1 MKSIKVVDLE
11 IDYAEARASNERV
24 VLLRHGWPYDIHS
37 YVDVAPLFVSAGYR
51 MIVPYLRRYGTA
63 RSLSKGT
70 PRNGQQ
76 SALAAALGVEKAII
90 GGYGCGARTS
100 KIMAVL
106 WPDRCKAMVSVSGSA
121 AKRMNKKPIPLKA
134 ELAWW
139 YQFYFAT
146 ERGRLGYQANTHGFV
161 HLIWETASPN
171 GQFDDAIFTRSAPA
185 FDNPDHVAIIVHN
198 YRWRLDLIE
207 GESRFD
213 AFEEKLANSPVITTP
228 TITLKGDQNA
238 APHRGLEV

>member
-1 MKSIKVVDLE
+1 M
-11 IDYAEARASNERV
+11 ARPGS
-24 VLLRHGWPYDIHS
+24 
-37 YVDVAPLFVSAGYR
+37 
-51 MIVPYLRRYGTA
+51 
-63 RSLSKGT
+63 SKDT

-76 SALAAALGVEKAII
+76 SALAAALGVEII

-106 WPDRCKAMVSVSGSA
+106 WPDRCKALVSVSGSA